1 MKKFTKIITVA
12 MMAVLGV
19 AACFAFGACGGNG
32 EAKIKGVY
40 LSPAE
45 MSYVNMRPQY
55 NYYLTT
61 FTQQELTLY
70 EDGTYC
76 LLVSS
81 STFSALELSEST
93 QNAKGNERDN
103 SVTKYYGTYTSAVNE
118 LDEDLID
125 IELAKPT
132 RIVKNIDSKYF
143 VDTANWNETMGKN
156 TRVPS
161 SYDPSTGNPVIDD
174 STPNQTADGYLKLNA
189 FKSVS
194 AQANTK
200 QAMLTWVKLE
210 VEKA

>member
-19 AACFAFGACGGNG
+19 AACFAFGACGGG
-32 EAKIKGVY
+32 AEAKVTGVY
-40 LSPAE
+40 LSPAQ

-70 EDGTYC
+70 DDGTYC
-76 LLVSS
+76 LVVSS

-93 QNAKGNERDN
+93 NGAKGNERDN
-103 SVTKYYGTYTSAVNE
+103 SIVKYYGTYTSAANE
-118 LDEDLID
+118 LDEDLLD

-132 RIVKNIDSKYF
+132 RIVKNVDGNYY
-143 VDTANWNETMGKN
+143 VDTANWNDTMGKN

-161 SYDPSTGNPVIDD
+161 GYDPSTGNPIIDE
-174 STPNQTADGYLKLNA
+174 STPNQTAEGYLKLNA
-189 FKSVS
+189 FKAVS
-194 AQANTK
+194 AQANAK
-200 QAMLTWVKLE
+200 KALLDWVKIE